1 MKWQRFNEYK
11 EEVMD
16 ENKEKQDSNG
26 EKVPADNPGMEK
38 PQNGKSGYDQQAN
51 LEVGDANSE

>member
-1 MKWQRFNEYK
+1 
-11 EEVMD
+11 MD